1 MNLKS
6 HHFTDLEDYESC
18 SDFDLTFT
26 VFNAETNEILGSNLT
41 KEYVLPKGAPNK
53 LRVECFLD
61 GKGNI
66 PKILNVFYRDQW
78 MQESFLRDKNL
89 LSSFYTTVRKIFKLK
104 KKLCRIKLR

>member
-53 LRVECFLD
+53 LRVECFLE

-66 PKILNVFYRDQW
+66 PKVLNVFYRDQW
-78 MQESFLRDKNL
+78 MQESFLRSKKNC
-89 LSSFYTTVRKIFKLK
+89 SQVFTSQSEKFSNSRKTM
-104 KKLCRIKLR
+104 